1 MRSIF
6 TFQTFKR
13 SEPTHLFSSFKIL
26 RNFSALV
33 WLLVAFTCSLANASS
48 RRRIDFFTVTE
59 PGEARHN
66 IGRQMSTDIFKYIH
80 TMTQR
85 HATETRKAVNSQS
98 FIYSII
104 RVRLKKKAG
113 NRKPKIL
120 EGNTQ
125 TTDDR
130 MIENYTGSH
139 ILYHRNGV
147 IQKHGSRQRNRCMER
162 GAETCRENSQQPLF
176 PIEPDKVSTL
186 P

>member
-6 TFQTFKR
+6 TFQTFKS

-66 IGRQMSTDIFKYIH
+66 ICRQMSTDIFKYIH

-104 RVRLKKKAG
+104 RVRLKNTSGQQEAKDFRRKHTNHRWQNDWELHEESYFVPQKLCNPKA
-113 NRKPKIL
+113 
-120 EGNTQ
+120 Q
-125 TTDDR
+125 
-130 MIENYTGSH
+130 
-139 ILYHRNGV
+139 
-147 IQKHGSRQRNRCMER
+147 
-162 GAETCRENSQQPLF
+162 
-176 PIEPDKVSTL
+176 
-186 P
+186 